1 MWHTTTSLAAIG
13 IAMQHKLVMNW
24 EELKEHVQ
32 YVVSVSTSVLFLT
45 ENQINNFYINVIPL
59 YKMVQWGLSK

>member
-13 IAMQHKLVMNW
+13 IAMQHKLVINW

-32 YVVSVSTSVLFLT
+32 YVVSVSTSVLD
-45 ENQINNFYINVIPL
+45 
-59 YKMVQWGLSK
+59 